1 MASRNPARLFQALRP
16 MVPGRATPLR
26 TTIRFYSD
34 AAAATPAQPKL
45 LAALKTDLKTAMR
58 AKDAP
63 RLSVLRS
70 VLSATNNAA
79 KTDSPIATDA
89 QLVALLRKTQRA
101 TQDAAVQFRA
111 AGRDDLADKE
121 DLQAKVMAEYIAG
134 SGVVTVTEADVRVL
148 IQKAVEDTVAAG
160 KSGLGEVMKLI
171 NVAIQGK
178 DLEIEKKRVAELVKE
193 ALKKD

>member
-1 MASRNPARLFQALRP
+1 MASRSSARLLQTLRP
-16 MVPGRATPLR
+16 TVPSRAVATPLR
-26 TTIRFYSD
+26 AFRLYSSD
-34 AAAATPAQPKL
+34 AAPAQPQL
-45 LAALKTDLKTAMR
+45 LATLKTDLKTAMR
-58 AKDAP
+58 ARDAP

-79 KTDSPIATDA
+79 KTDAPIATDA

-101 TQDAAVQFRA
+101 TQEAAAQFRA

-121 DLQAKVMAEYIAG
+121 DLQAKVMAEYIAT

-148 IQKAVEDTVAAG
+148 VQKSIEDAAAAG

-171 NVAIQGK
+171 NAAIQGK
-178 DLEIEKKRVAELVKE
+178 DLEVDRKRVADLVKE
-193 ALKKD
+193 ALKKE

>member
-1 MASRNPARLFQALRP
+1 MASRTSVRLAQALRP
-16 MVPGRATPLR
+16 MVPGRVHPLR

-34 AAAATPAQPKL
+34 AAPAQPKL
-45 LAALKTDLKTAMR
+45 LATLKTDLKTAMR

-101 TQDAAVQFRA
+101 TQDAAKQFRD
-111 AGRDDLADKE
+111 AGRDDLAEKE
-121 DLQAKVMAEYIAG
+121 DTQAKVMAEYIAS

-148 IQKAVEDTVAAG
+148 IQKAIEDSVAAG

-171 NVAIQGK
+171 NKATGDK
-178 DLEIEKKRVAELVKE
+178 DLEVEKKRVAELVKE

>member
-1 MASRNPARLFQALRP
+1 MASRSSARLLQTLRP
-16 MVPGRATPLR
+16 TVPGRAAAAPLR
-26 TTIRFYSD
+26 ALRLYSSD
-34 AAAATPAQPKL
+34 AAPAQPKL
-45 LAALKTDLKTAMR
+45 LSTLKNDLKTAMR

-101 TQDAAVQFRA
+101 TQEAAAQFRT

-121 DLQAKVMAEYIAG
+121 DLQAKVMAEYIAT

-148 IQKAVEDTVAAG
+148 IQKAIDDGAAAG
-160 KSGLGEVMKLI
+160 KGGLGDVMRLI

-178 DLEIEKKRVAELVKE
+178 DLEIDRKRVADLVKD
-193 ALKKD
+193 ALKKE

>member
-1 MASRNPARLFQALRP
+1 MASRSSARLLQTLLQPTVPSRAAAMPLRALR
-16 MVPGRATPLR
+16 L
-26 TTIRFYSD
+26 YSSD
-34 AAAATPAQPKL
+34 AAPAQPQL
-45 LAALKTDLKTAMR
+45 LATLKTDLKTAMR

-79 KTDSPIATDA
+79 KTNAPIATDA

-101 TQDAAVQFRA
+101 TQEAAAQFRA

-121 DLQAKVMAEYIAG
+121 DLQAKVMAEYIAT

-148 IQKAVEDTVAAG
+148 IQKAIEDADAAG
-160 KSGLGEVMKLI
+160 KSGLGEVMRLI
-171 NVAIQGK
+171 NAAIQGK
-178 DLEIEKKRVAELVKE
+178 DLEVDRKRVADLVKE
-193 ALKKD
+193 ALKKE

>member
-1 MASRNPARLFQALRP
+1 MASRSLVRLQTLLRP
-16 MVPGRATPLR
+16 TVLSRAAATPLR
-26 TTIRFYSD
+26 ALRLYSSD
-34 AAAATPAQPKL
+34 AAPAQPRL
-45 LAALKTDLKTAMR
+45 LATLKTDLKTAMR

-79 KTDSPIATDA
+79 KTNAPIATDA

-101 TQDAAVQFRA
+101 TQEAAAQFRA

-121 DLQAKVMAEYIAG
+121 DLQAKVMAEYIAT

-148 IQKAVEDTVAAG
+148 IQKAIGDAAAAG
-160 KSGLGEVMKLI
+160 KNGLGEVMKLI

-178 DLEIEKKRVAELVKE
+178 DLEIDRKRVADLVKE
-193 ALKKD
+193 ALKKE